1 VTLDCRERERGREG
15 RLYDMPTFTLS
26 QPFVI
31 TTYSGKKVDVLR
43 QLFEKH
49 EAEVKA
55 REGKGEKEGK
65 EGKDSGEEIRYVCRF
80 VCFGGNVS
88 FSSSPSHHSGPYTP
102 SFLLPS
108 PPPSLPLSVVFIE
121 DRLQT
126 LLGILEH
133 PSPYVRDRADL
144 LLAG

>member
-1 VTLDCRERERGREG
+1 LDCRGREGGREG

-43 QLFEKH
+43 QLLEKH

-65 EGKDSGEEIRYVCRF
+65 EGKDSEEETRYVCRF
-80 VCFGGNVS
+80 VCVLGKMFS
-88 FSSSPSHHSGPYTP
+88 FSSSPFLFFPSHHSGPHTP
-102 SFLLPS
+102 SSLLPF
-108 PPPSLPLSVVFIE
+108 PPS
-121 DRLQT
+121 
-126 LLGILEH
+126 
-133 PSPYVRDRADL
+133 
-144 LLAG
+144 

>member
-1 VTLDCRERERGREG
+1 LDCRERERGREG

-65 EGKDSGEEIRYVCRF
+65 EGKDSEEEIRYVCRF
-80 VCFGGNVS
+80 VCVLGEMFL
-88 FSSSPSHHSGPYTP
+88 SPPLLPIILALT
-102 SFLLPS
+102 LLPS
-108 PPPSLPLSVVFIE
+108 SFPPPLPPSLLVWSSSKTGSKLS
-121 DRLQT
+121 
-126 LLGILEH
+126 
-133 PSPYVRDRADL
+133 
-144 LLAG
+144 